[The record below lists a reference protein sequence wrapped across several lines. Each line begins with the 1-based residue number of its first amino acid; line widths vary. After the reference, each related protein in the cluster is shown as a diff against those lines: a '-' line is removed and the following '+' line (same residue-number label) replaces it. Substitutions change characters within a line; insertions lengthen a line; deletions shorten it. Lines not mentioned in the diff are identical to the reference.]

1 MEKNKDFF
9 ALEAGSGLFEAS
21 DSSIGRITQD
31 LSGKTWKME
40 KMRVG
45 QGVSEGIHLLKSE
58 LSGNN
63 FSWNAAQVPGD
74 VYTDLFLAGELDDPF
89 WGRNMGKAKWVQE
102 YEWWYNRAFNVDKNL
117 IGKDIELIFE
127 GVDFSCEVWL
137 NQKYLGRHE
146 GMYSSFS
153 FQVTD
158 LLDYSQPHVPVNL
171 LTVKL
176 DPPPKNQQNFAGM

>member
-1 MEKNKDFF
+1 MVRLENGKN
-9 ALEAGSGLFEAS
+9 ES
-21 DSSIGRITQD
+21 RT
-31 LSGKTWKME
+31 
-40 KMRVG
+40 
-45 QGVSEGIHLLKSE
+45 GVSEGIHLLKSE

-137 NQKYLGRHE
+137 NQKYLGR
-146 GMYSSFS
+146 
-153 FQVTD
+153 Q
-158 LLDYSQPHVPVNL
+158 
-171 LTVKL
+171 
-176 DPPPKNQQNFAGM
+176 

>member
-1 MEKNKDFF
+1 
-9 ALEAGSGLFEAS
+9 
-21 DSSIGRITQD
+21 
-31 LSGKTWKME
+31 
-40 KMRVG
+40 
-45 QGVSEGIHLLKSE
+45 
-58 LSGNN
+58 
-63 FSWNAAQVPGD
+63 
-74 VYTDLFLAGELDDPF
+74 
-89 WGRNMGKAKWVQE
+89 MGKAKWVQE

-176 DPPPKNQQNFAGM
+176 DPPPKNQQNFAGMKHNFSGDYLTGLIPFGIWQPVKLVATNRLRLENYRVEYDLHKNAATAVFILNFLIYLILYWKLN

>member
-1 MEKNKDFF
+1 MS
-9 ALEAGSGLFEAS
+9 LEAGSGLFEAS

-74 VYTDLFLAGELDDPF
+74 VYTDLFLAGELERKMYPATVYCQEEDYAEYIAAAAAHLSEADCKNEAK
-89 WGRNMGKAKWVQE
+89 RLKAM
-102 YEWWYNRAFNVDKNL
+102 DL
-117 IGKDIELIFE
+117 TFE
-127 GVDFSCEVWL
+127 FGCS
-137 NQKYLGRHE
+137 
-146 GMYSSFS
+146 
-153 FQVTD
+153 
-158 LLDYSQPHVPVNL
+158 
-171 LTVKL
+171 L
-176 DPPPKNQQNFAGM
+176 DPVFIREKNETGRCGLCFRGGGQKAGS